1 MLSREVR
8 DMEVREPLAI
18 ASLVDGV
25 CRKMRA
31 CVRVTRAIDLCGCSR
46 RSTRIDMVLIELDVY
61 VSYVASSDFVICKC
75 VISQYIRNLAKYCC
89 SLLIKSL

>member
-18 ASLVDGV
+18 ASLVEGV

-31 CVRVTRAIDLCGCSR
+31 CVLVTRAIDLCGYSR
-46 RSTRIDMVLIELDVY
+46 SNTRIDMVSMELIEN
-61 VSYVASSDFVICKC
+61 VSYVASSDLELCKC
-75 VISQYIRNLAKYCC
+75 VL
-89 SLLIKSL
+89 